1 MYAFATIDTVTGSIK
16 LSDEYADIQKHYP
29 GDSWTEPGNNVY
41 GNIKQLFLLKKKN
54 RQLKILLSIGGWS
67 YAYQF
72 PPTAATASGRANF
85 AASAVKAVQ
94 DLGFDG
100 LDIDWEVNKSDLMIL
115 NSANCPSIRAAHLK
129 RMITYCCYT
138 LSEQ

>member
-1 MYAFATIDTVTGSIK
+1 MYAFAAIDPITGSIK

-67 YAYQF
+67 YASQF
-72 PPTAATASGRANF
+72 PPVAATASGRANF
-85 AASAVKAVQ
+85 AASAVTMVK

-100 LDIDWEVNKSDLMIL
+100 LDIDWEVS
-115 NSANCPSIRAAHLK
+115 
-129 RMITYCCYT
+129 
-138 LSEQ
+138 